1 MSTETYPD
9 LQPTDRVRET
19 CGKCG
24 GTGIYSG
31 PTRIT
36 FHTATVGDEAPGCL
50 ACHGFGFRSVLVSS
64 VRARVRREEKAIE
77 AAKAAAEAFQARLAA
92 FWTPERQALRD
103 AATVAHIDLRDGDP
117 IRRELGDALQDAEGG
132 LEEDAFPR
140 MAAALE
146 ALEARTAAARPV
158 PTGRLVIE
166 GVVLAK
172 KLQESAYGSTYKL
185 LIEGEGWKVW
195 GTEPRSIDA
204 AKGDRVRLT
213 ATVEASA
220 DDASFGFYSR
230 PTKAEVLAD

>member
-24 GTGIYSG
+24 GTGIYNA

-36 FHTATVGDEAPGCL
+36 FHTATVGDDAPGCL
-50 ACHGFGFRSVLVSS
+50 ACHGFGFHSVLVSS
-64 VRARVRREEKAIE
+64 VRARVRREEKAVE

-103 AATVAHIDLRDGDP
+103 AATAVHIGLREGDP
-117 IRRELGDALQDAEGG
+117 LRRELGDALQSVES
-132 LEEDAFPR
+132 LEEDGFEALQ
-140 MAAALE
+140 AAME

-195 GTEPRSIDA
+195 GTEPRSLDA

-220 DDASFGFYSR
+220 DDPSFGFYSR
-230 PTKAEVLAD
+230 PTKAEVLAA